1 MRKKVILI
9 IRLFAIICCLVIIAF
24 SSKELLE
31 YNKGKEEARDLR
43 VRVVTPVE
51 AMPREDIPPIS
62 VDFDALTAENSDTV
76 AWLYSAG
83 TPINYPIVQRDNNDY
98 YLRRGFNGK
107 YNYYGTLF
115 ADYRTSGDF
124 SGKNTLVYG
133 HNMKNAEMFGSL
145 IKYKEQEYF
154 DAHPNM
160 WLLTPSGSYVVKLL
174 AGIEVPGTSGIFDAI
189 INPEQAEIVIKD
201 AILNSTFKSDY
212 IYSENDRFI
221 TLSTCSYDYADA
233 RYIIIGKLENLLT
246 PSFS

>member
-31 YNKGKEEARDLR
+31 YNKGKEAARALR

-51 AMPREDIPPIS
+51 VPSKKKLPPIS
-62 VDFDALTAENSDTV
+62 VDFDALAAENGDTV
-76 AWLYSAG
+76 AWLYSAD
-83 TPINYPIVQRDNNDY
+83 TPINYPVVQSVDNDY

-115 ADYRTSGDF
+115 VDYRTSGDF

-145 IKYKEQEYF
+145 INYKEQEYF
-154 DAHPNM
+154 DAHPDM
-160 WLLTPSGSYVVKLL
+160 WLLTSAGSYEVKLV
-174 AGIEVPGTSGIFDAI
+174 AGIEVPGTSEIFDALI
-189 INPEQAEIVIKD
+189 DPEQVEKVIQD

-212 IYSENDRFI
+212 TYSENDRFV

-233 RYIIIGKLENLLT
+233 RYIVIGKLEEML
-246 PSFS
+246 

>member
-1 MRKKVILI
+1 MRKTVILI
-9 IRLFAIICCLVIIAF
+9 IRLLAIICCLVIIAF

-31 YNKGKEEARDLR
+31 YNKGKEAARNLR
-43 VRVVTPVE
+43 VRVVTPIE
-51 AMPREDIPPIS
+51 ASPKKELPPIS
-62 VDFDALTAENSDTV
+62 VDFDALAVENSDTV
-76 AWLYSAG
+76 AWLYSPE
-83 TPINYPIVQRDNNDY
+83 TPINYPIVQSGDNDY

-145 IKYKEQEYF
+145 INYKEQEYF
-154 DAHPNM
+154 DVHPIM
-160 WLLTPSGSYVVKLL
+160 WLFTPKGSYMVKIVG
-174 AGIEVPGTSGIFDAI
+174 GIEVPGTSELFDALA
-189 INPEQAEIVIKD
+189 NPNEAENVIRD
-201 AILNSTFKSDY
+201 ALLNSTFKSDY

-233 RYIIIGKLENLLT
+233 RYIIIGKLESLLT
-246 PSFS
+246 PAFS

>member
-1 MRKKVILI
+1 MRKTIILI
-9 IRLFAIICCLVIIAF
+9 IRLLAITCCLVIIAF

-31 YNKGKEEARDLR
+31 YNKGKEETRDLR

-51 AMPREDIPPIS
+51 ALPRENIPPIS
-62 VDFDALTAENSDTV
+62 VDFDALTSENSDTV

-83 TPINYPIVQRDNNDY
+83 TPINYPIVQSDDNDY

-124 SGKNTLVYG
+124 SGKNTLIYG

-145 IKYKEQEYF
+145 INYKEKEYF
-154 DAHPNM
+154 DAHPDM
-160 WLLTPSGSYVVKLL
+160 WLFTPMGSYMIKIVG
-174 AGIEVPGTSGIFDAI
+174 GIEVPGTSELFDALANPDEAQDI
-189 INPEQAEIVIKD
+189 IRD
-201 AILNSTFKSDY
+201 ALLNSTLKSDY

-233 RYIIIGKLENLLT
+233 RYIIIGKLESLLT